1 MRKEPNML
9 WTVLI
14 ILLILW
20 FLGLFTGYTIGGGI
34 HVLMIIAITMLVMRI
49 IQEKKYNSNLIRCRK
64 TGNIWK

>member
-1 MRKEPNML
+1 ML
-9 WTVLI
+9 WSVLI